1 MSNPPLPVAAE
12 SALIDVARLAGCLG
26 EVACRLNV
34 EALAECESTNAVL
47 LSRGDSL
54 RSPHRGSFQLQ
65 KKPGNAALAVSGS
78 VLVADRQT
86 AGRGRR
92 GRRWLSAQVSP
103 ADSLTFSLLWR
114 FPRGAALSGLSLAVG
129 VALANALAELGA
141 RGVRLKWPNDLLTET
156 AEGFAKLGGILIEL
170 NSGASGTAAVIGIGL
185 NLQPPLEVQPDQPA
199 AGIAATMVAG
209 LPERHVLF
217 AAVLRH
223 LVLTLDLFA
232 AHGFAPLRA
241 DWEKF
246 NAYAERAVRLIDESG
261 PDIVGRCLGVD
272 DDGALRVETAD
283 GVRRWL
289 AGDVSLRPLASGV
302 GDE

>member
-1 MSNPPLPVAAE
+1 MSNPPQLSLAE
-12 SALIDVARLAGCLG
+12 SALIDVVRLAGCLG
-26 EVACRLNV
+26 DIARRLNV

-47 LSRGDSL
+47 L
-54 RSPHRGSFQLQ
+54 Q
-65 KKPGNAALAVSGS
+65 KKTANAALAASGS

-92 GRRWLSAQVSP
+92 GRRWWSAQESP

-141 RGVRLKWPNDLLTET
+141 RGVKLKWPNDLLVET
-156 AEGFAKLGGILIEL
+156 PDGFAKLGGILIEL
-170 NSGASGTAAVIGIGL
+170 ASGAGGTSAVIGIGL
-185 NLQPPLEVQPDQPA
+185 NLQPPLEVLPDQPA
-199 AGIAATMVAG
+199 AGIATTMADG

-232 AHGFAPLRA
+232 AHGFAPLRSA
-241 DWEKF
+241 WERS
-246 NAYAERAVRLIDESG
+246 NAYAGRAVRLIDESG
-261 PDIVGRCLGVD
+261 PDLVGRCLGVD
-272 DDGALRVETAD
+272 DDGALRVDTAD

-289 AGDVSLRPLASGV
+289 AGDVSLRPIAAGA
-302 GDE
+302 GND

>member
-1 MSNPPLPVAAE
+1 MSNPPHVEPAE

-34 EALAECESTNAVL
+34 EALAECESTNAL
-47 LSRGDSL
+47 L
-54 RSPHRGSFQLQ
+54 LQ
-65 KKPGNAALAVSGS
+65 KKPANAAAAVSGS

-92 GRRWLSAQVSP
+92 GRRWWSAQVSP

-141 RGVRLKWPNDLLTET
+141 SGVRLKWPNDLLVET
-156 AEGFAKLGGILIEL
+156 PEGFAKLGGILIEL
-170 NSGASGTAAVIGIGL
+170 SSGASGTAAVIGIGL
-185 NLQPPLEVQPDQPA
+185 NLRPPLEVPPDQPA
-199 AGIAATMVAG
+199 AGIATTMVDG
-209 LPERHVLF
+209 LPERHALF
-217 AAVLRH
+217 ATVLRH

-232 AHGFAPLRA
+232 AHGFAPLRPA
-241 DWEKF
+241 WERS
-246 NAYAERAVRLIDESG
+246 NAYADRAVRLIDESG
-261 PDIVGRCLGVD
+261 PDLVGRCLGVD
-272 DDGALRVETAD
+272 DDGALRVETVD

-289 AGDVSLRPLASGV
+289 VGDVSLRPLAAGASNG
-302 GDE
+302 

>member
-1 MSNPPLPVAAE
+1 VSNPPPLSLAE
-12 SALIDVARLAGCLG
+12 SALIDVVRLAGCLG

-54 RSPHRGSFQLQ
+54 RSPHRGSFQSQ
-65 KKPGNAALAVSGS
+65 KKPANAALAASGS

-92 GRRWLSAQVSP
+92 GRRWWSAQVAP

-129 VALANALAELGA
+129 VALAEALAELGA
-141 RGVRLKWPNDLLTET
+141 TGIKLKWPNDLLAET

-170 NSGASGTAAVIGIGL
+170 TSGASGTSAVIGIGL
-185 NLQPPLEVQPDQPA
+185 NLQPPREVPPDQLA
-199 AGIAATMVAG
+199 AGIATTMRDG

-223 LVLTLDLFA
+223 LVSTLDLFA
-232 AHGFAPLRA
+232 AQGFAPLRSA
-241 DWEKF
+241 WEQS
-246 NAYAERAVRLIDESG
+246 NAYADRVVRLIDESG
-261 PDIVGRCLGVD
+261 PDLVGRCLGVD
-272 DDGALRVETAD
+272 DDGALRVDTAD

-289 AGDVSLRPLASGV
+289 AGDVSLRPLAAGA

>member
-1 MSNPPLPVAAE
+1 MSNPPPVELAE

-26 EVACRLNV
+26 EAACRLNV

-54 RSPHRGSFQLQ
+54 RSPHRGSFQSQ

-114 FPRGAALSGLSLAVG
+114 FPRGAPLSGLSLAVG

-141 RGVRLKWPNDLLTET
+141 RGVRLKWPNDLLVET
-156 AEGFAKLGGILIEL
+156 PQGFAKLGGILIEL
-170 NSGASGTAAVIGIGL
+170 SSSASGTAAVIGIGL

-199 AGIAATMVAG
+199 AGIAATMADG

-223 LVLTLDLFA
+223 LVLSLDLFA
-232 AHGFAPLRA
+232 AQGFAPLRSAWEQANAFA
-241 DWEKF
+241 D
-246 NAYAERAVRLIDESG
+246 RSVRLIEESG
-261 PDIVGRCLGVD
+261 PDLVGRCRGVD

-283 GVRRWL
+283 GIRRWL
-289 AGDVSLRPLASGV
+289 AGDVSLRPLAAGAS
-302 GDE
+302 DE